1 MRKKE
6 GGHTISALL
15 NLTSIHLLSLSLFFS
30 SPFSPYLQVIP
41 SFMLQGGD
49 FTHGNGM
56 GGESIYGYVGWGKE
70 TKRVNGGK
78 AHFFLGFLR

>member
-1 MRKKE
+1 
-6 GGHTISALL
+6 
-15 NLTSIHLLSLSLFFS
+15 
-30 SPFSPYLQVIP
+30 
-41 SFMLQGGD
+41 MLQGGD

-70 TKRVNGGK
+70 TNRVNGGK